1 MAGEKTEKP
10 TEKRLK
16 DARKKGQIPRSKDLA
31 MAAATVAAT
40 FALAR
45 MGGHVVSE
53 VTTRVYADLAHFG
66 DHPLRDISGPELTGI
81 VIGSVKLIAL
91 VVGPIGL
98 VTMAAG
104 VGMHGFQG
112 GWNFAPEAL
121 QFNWSRLNPATGAKK
136 FNVVRSGTDTLSNL
150 VGVAVIAYLGYG
162 AGRAVIDESRRL
174 PWLSPG
180 GSAQFAW
187 DRTEALLWQIGFA
200 LCFLAIFDYALQR
213 YRIMKQLKMSKQELR
228 AESKEQEGNA
238 EVKGRIR
245 RIQRE
250 MARRRMIDDV
260 RKATVVITNP
270 THFAVALQYQRDTM
284 AAPKVLAKG
293 RDILAA
299 RIREEA
305 RKHEIPIVENK
316 PLAQALYK
324 TVEVGETIPA
334 QLFAAVAEPPGDSHG
349 KRCVSLITALA
360 APYPR

>member
-10 TEKRLK
+10 TQKRIE
-16 DARKKGQIPRSKDLA
+16 DARKRGQIARSRDLA

-45 MGGHVVSE
+45 AGGNIVSRLSE
-53 VTTRVYADLAHFG
+53 RVTADLSHFG
-66 DHPLRDISGPELTGI
+66 DHAVADITAPQLTAL
-81 VIGSVKLIAL
+81 VIGGVQLVAL
-91 VVGPIGL
+91 VVGPIAL
-98 VTMAAG
+98 ATMAAA

-121 QFNWSRLNPATGAKK
+121 QLNWSRLSPANGVKR
-136 FNVVRSGTDTLSNL
+136 FHLLRSGTDTLGNL
-150 VGVAVIAYLGYG
+150 VGVAAVTYLGYG
-162 AGRAVIDESRRL
+162 ATRAVMLDSHRL
-174 PWLSPG
+174 PWMSPG
-180 GSAQFAW
+180 GAAAVAW
-187 DRTEALLWQIGFA
+187 DRTETLLWQIGFA
-200 LCFLAIFDYALQR
+200 LAFLAIFDYGLQR
-213 YRIMKQLKMSKQELR
+213 YRLMQQLKMSKHELR
-228 AESKEQEGNA
+228 AESKDQEGNA

-245 RIQRE
+245 RIQRD

-260 RKATVVITNP
+260 KNATVVITNP
-270 THFAVALQYQRDTM
+270 THFAVALQYQRDSM

-305 RKHEIPIVENK
+305 RRHEIPIVENK

-334 QLFAAVAEPPGDSHG
+334 QLFAAVAE
-349 KRCVSLITALA
+349 VLA
-360 APYPR
+360 YLVRIKQLML

>member
-10 TEKRLK
+10 TAKRLK
-16 DARKKGQIPRSKDLA
+16 DARKRGQIPRSKDLA

-45 MGGHVVSE
+45 MGGNVVYRLSE
-53 VTTRVYADLAHFG
+53 RVTTDLAHFG
-66 DHPLRDISGPELTGI
+66 DDPLRDITGTQLTAL
-81 VIGSVKLIAL
+81 VISALQLIAV

-112 GWNFAPEAL
+112 GWNFAPDSL
-121 QFNWSRLNPATGAKK
+121 KLNWSRLNPGQGVKRLSPG
-136 FNVVRSGTDTLSNL
+136 RSGIDTLSHL
-150 VGVAVIAYLGYG
+150 VSVGVIVYIGYG
-162 AGRAVIDESRRL
+162 VTRTVILDTSRL

-180 GSAQFAW
+180 GAAVLAW
-187 DRTEALLWQIGFA
+187 ERTETLLWRIGFA
-200 LCFLAIFDYALQR
+200 LAFLAIFDYGLQR
-213 YRIMKQLKMSKQELR
+213 YRMMKQLKMSKQEIR
-228 AESKEQEGNA
+228 SEANESEGNA
-238 EVKGRIR
+238 QVKGRIR

-260 RKATVVITNP
+260 KDATVVITNP
-270 THFAVALQYQRDTM
+270 THFAVALQYNRDSM
-284 AAPKVLAKG
+284 LAPKVLAKG

-334 QLFAAVAEPPGDSHG
+334 QLFAAVAE
-349 KRCVSLITALA
+349 VLA
-360 APYPR
+360 YLVRIKQLML

>member
-10 TEKRLK
+10 TQKKLD
-16 DARKKGQIPRSKDLA
+16 DARKRGQIARSKDLA

-45 MGGHVVSE
+45 AGGNIVSRLSE
-53 VTTRVYADLAHFG
+53 RVSADLSHFG
-66 DHPLRDISGPELTGI
+66 DYALTDITAPQLTAL
-81 VIGSVKLIAL
+81 VIGGVQLVAI
-91 VVGPIGL
+91 VVGPIAL

-112 GWNFAPEAL
+112 GWNFAPETL
-121 QFNWSRLNPATGAKK
+121 QFNWSRLNPGQGVKK
-136 FNVVRSGTDTLSNL
+136 FNLMRSGADTLSNL
-150 VGVAVIAYLGYG
+150 VGVAAISYLGYG
-162 AGRAVIDESRRL
+162 ATRAVILESQRL

-180 GSAQFAW
+180 GTAVVAW
-187 DRTEALLWQIGFA
+187 EHTETLLWQIGFA
-200 LCFLAIFDYALQR
+200 LAFLALFDYGLQR
-213 YRIMKQLKMSKQELR
+213 YRLMKQLKMSKQELR
-228 AESKEQEGNA
+228 QEAQESEGNA
-238 EVKGRIR
+238 QVKGRIR
-245 RIQRE
+245 RIQRD

-260 RKATVVITNP
+260 KNATVVITNP
-270 THFAVALQYQRDTM
+270 THFAVALQYQRDSM

-305 RKHEIPIVENK
+305 RRHEIPIVENK

-334 QLFAAVAEPPGDSHG
+334 QLFAAVAE
-349 KRCVSLITALA
+349 VLA
-360 APYPR
+360 YLVRIKQLML

>member
-1 MAGEKTEKP
+1 
-10 TEKRLK
+10 
-16 DARKKGQIPRSKDLA
+16 
-31 MAAATVAAT
+31 MAAATIAAT

-45 MGGHVVSE
+45 VGGRLVSTLSE
-53 VTTRVYADLAHFG
+53 RVTTDLAHFG
-66 DHPLRDISGPELTGI
+66 DHPLRDITGQQLTGM
-81 VIGSVKLIAL
+81 VMGSVQLIAL

-121 QFNWSRLNPATGAKK
+121 QLNWSRLNPGQGAKK
-136 FNVVRSGTDTLSNL
+136 FNLIRSGTDTLSNL
-150 VGVAVIAYLGYG
+150 LSVAVLVYIGYDIT
-162 AGRAVIDESRRL
+162 RTVILDTARL

-180 GSAQFAW
+180 GAAAVAW
-187 DRTEALLWQIGFA
+187 DHTETLLWRVGFA
-200 LCFLAIFDYALQR
+200 LLFLALFDYALQR
-213 YRIMKQLKMSKQELR
+213 YRVMKTLKMSKQEVR
-228 AESKEQEGNA
+228 SEAKESEGNA

-260 RKATVVITNP
+260 KNATVVITNP
-270 THFAVALQYQRDTM
+270 THFAVALQYSRESM
-284 AAPKVLAKG
+284 LAPKVLAKG
-293 RDILAA
+293 RDVLAA

-324 TVEVGETIPA
+324 TVEIGETIPA
-334 QLFAAVAEPPGDSHG
+334 QLFAAVAE
-349 KRCVSLITALA
+349 VLA
-360 APYPR
+360 YLVRIKQLML

>member
-10 TEKRLK
+10 TPKRLE
-16 DARKKGQIPRSKDLA
+16 DARKRGQIPRSKDLA
-31 MAAATVAAT
+31 MAAASVAAT

-45 MGGHVVSE
+45 LGGRVVS
-53 VTTRVYADLAHFG
+53 TLSDRLTDDLRRFG
-66 DHPLRDISGPELTGI
+66 DSPLHDVTGPELTAMVVSGLQ
-81 VIGSVKLIAL
+81 LITI
-91 VVGPIGL
+91 VVGPIAL

-112 GWNFAPEAL
+112 GWNFAPGAL
-121 QFNWSRLNPATGAKK
+121 QLNWSRLNPGQGVKK
-136 FNVVRSGTDTLSNL
+136 FNVIRSGTDTISNL
-150 VGVAVIAYLGYG
+150 ISVAVIAYLGYG
-162 AGRAVIDESRRL
+162 ATRAVVLDSSRL
-174 PWLSPG
+174 PWLSPR
-180 GSAQFAW
+180 GSAAVAW
-187 DRTEALLWQIGFA
+187 ERTEALLWQLGWA
-200 LCFLAIFDYALQR
+200 LAFLAIFDYALQR
-213 YRIMKQLKMSKQELR
+213 YRVMKQLKMSKQELR
-228 AESKEQEGNA
+228 AESREQEGNA

-260 RKATVVITNP
+260 KKATVVITNP

-293 RDILAA
+293 RDLLAA

-305 RKHEIPIVENK
+305 RTHEIPIVENK

-334 QLFAAVAEPPGDSHG
+334 QLFAAVAE
-349 KRCVSLITALA
+349 VLA
-360 APYPR
+360 YLVRIKQLML

>member
-45 MGGHVVSE
+45 MGGNVVYRLGE
-53 VTTRVYADLAHFG
+53 RVTTDLAHFG
-66 DHPLRDISGPELTGI
+66 DDPLRDITGTQLTGI
-81 VIGSVKLIAL
+81 VLSAVQLIAV

-112 GWNFAPEAL
+112 GWNFAPDAL
-121 QFNWSRLNPATGAKK
+121 QLHWSRLNPGQGVKRLSPG
-136 FNVVRSGTDTLSNL
+136 RSGIDTLSHL
-150 VGVAVIAYLGYG
+150 VSVGVIVYIGYG
-162 AGRAVIDESRRL
+162 VTRTVILDTPRL

-180 GSAQFAW
+180 GAAVLAW
-187 DRTEALLWQIGFA
+187 ERTETLLWRIGFA
-200 LCFLAIFDYALQR
+200 LAFLAIFDYALQR
-213 YRIMKQLKMSKQELR
+213 YRMMKTLKMSKQEIKSE
-228 AESKEQEGNA
+228 AKESEGNA

-260 RKATVVITNP
+260 KNATVVITNP

-284 AAPKVLAKG
+284 LAPKVLAKG

-334 QLFAAVAEPPGDSHG
+334 QLFAAVAE
-349 KRCVSLITALA
+349 VLA
-360 APYPR
+360 YLVRIKQLML